1 MGRRGQE
8 PRALS
13 LLPATHPEP
22 GELSRPQG
30 SRKGQGEVQKG
41 GRVRRRE
48 PSCLW
53 EKGITS
59 GRQSCPDL
67 RTVRPGSRV
76 WHPQARTSGND
87 LC

>member
-13 LLPATHPEP
+13 LLPTTHPEP
-22 GELSRPQG
+22 GELSQPQG
-30 SRKGQGEVQKG
+30 SGKGQGEVQKG
-41 GRVRRRE
+41 GRVKRRE

-59 GRQSCPDL
+59 GRQNLPRLEDREAGFQGMASTDKDK
-67 RTVRPGSRV
+67 
-76 WHPQARTSGND
+76 WK
-87 LC
+87 

>member
-13 LLPATHPEP
+13 LLPTTHPEP
-22 GELSRPQG
+22 GELSQPQG
-30 SRKGQGEVQKG
+30 SGKGQGEVQKG
-41 GRVRRRE
+41 GRVKRRE

-59 GRQSCPDL
+59 GRQNLPRLED
-67 RTVRPGSRV
+67 RE
-76 WHPQARTSGND
+76 ARFQGMASTGKD
-87 LC
+87 KWK